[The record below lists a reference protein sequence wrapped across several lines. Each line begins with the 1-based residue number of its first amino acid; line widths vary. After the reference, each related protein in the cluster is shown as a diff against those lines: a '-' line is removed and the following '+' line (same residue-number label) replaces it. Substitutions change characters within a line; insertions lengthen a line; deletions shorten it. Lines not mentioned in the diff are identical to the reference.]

1 MYSIHQKL
9 NWPFKCRN
17 VKICAKVHLSL
28 NMAFKATLRC
38 EIGHMPL
45 KKLMKDTARTN
56 CSPSSNARPT
66 GTVFLETQTQQS
78 ADMFTFQ
85 AFWPATVI

>member
-1 MYSIHQKL
+1 MWKS
-9 NWPFKCRN
+9 
-17 VKICAKVHLSL
+17 VKKYILSF
-28 NMAFKATLRC
+28 NMAFNAALRC
-38 EIGHMPL
+38 EIGHVPL
-45 KKLMKDTARTN
+45 KKLVKGTTKSSR
-56 CSPSSNARPT
+56 SPSSITRPG